1 VVRSKNATIL
11 FSSKTACLLTKKK
24 KPFQDGE
31 LLNEGF
37 LIGGDCL
44 FEGVSNKPDIM
55 PAK

>member
-1 VVRSKNATIL
+1 MPPFFPLKL
-11 FSSKTACLLTKKK
+11 ACLLTKRK

-31 LLNEGF
+31 LLKEGF

-44 FEGVSNKPDIM
+44 FEGVSNTPDSM